1 MLRSSFFRQCLRS
14 LWRNKLRSFLTV
26 LGIVTGVGSF
36 ICAVGIGNA
45 GSAKVE
51 EQLRNLGDNMIWVEA
66 GSRNRNG
73 IRSGARGTRSL
84 VVADMF
90 AIQNQVP
97 LIRMLTPN
105 VDGRTTVI
113 YDKRNWYTFYRGVT
127 PEFFEVR
134 KWELQSGA
142 LFTREDVERAAPVC
156 ILGQTVA
163 DNLLVGEDPLGK
175 IVRVHDMPCRVVGTL
190 RPRGADAN
198 GRDQDDFLIL
208 PYTTAQKRITGAF
221 WLDDIFCSAV
231 SAEAIPE
238 AKRQIIG
245 LLRERHHLNP
255 GEDDDFNIRT
265 PEEFIQA
272 QLATAEVFTL
282 LLAAISSLSLLV
294 GGIGIMN
301 IMLVSV
307 TERTR
312 EIGVRLAVGAT
323 EWDIRAQFLSEAVA
337 ISVFGG
343 LLGVLAGFG
352 GALAVQNMLHWD
364 MEVTRTVVL
373 IGCLFSVALGVA
385 CGYYPADRAAQ
396 LNPIEALRYE

>member
-1 MLRSSFFRQCLRS
+1 MWHSSFFRQCFRS

-51 EQLRNLGDNMIWVEA
+51 AQLRSLGDNMIWVEA

-84 VVADMF
+84 VLADMR
-90 AIQNQVP
+90 AIQDQVP
-97 LIRMLTPN
+97 LIRIQTPN

-113 YDKRNWYTFYRGVT
+113 YNKRNWFTFSRGVT
-127 PEFFEVR
+127 PEFFEIR
-134 KWELQSGA
+134 KWELESGA
-142 LFTREDVERAAPVC
+142 LFTGEDVERAAPVC

-163 DNLLVGEDPLGK
+163 DSLFVGEDPLGK
-175 IVRVHDMPCRVVGTL
+175 IIRVHDMPCQVVGTL
-190 RPRGADAN
+190 RPKGASAT
-198 GRDQDDFLIL
+198 GQDQDDFLIL
-208 PYTTAQKRITGAF
+208 PYTTVQKRITGEF

-231 SAEAIPE
+231 SGEAIPE

-265 PEEFIQA
+265 PEEVIQA

-312 EIGVRLAVGAT
+312 EIGLRLAVGAT

-337 ISVFGG
+337 ISLFGG

-352 GALAVQNMLHWD
+352 GAVAVQSVLHWD

-373 IGCLFSVALGVA
+373 VGCLFSVALGVA

>member
-1 MLRSSFFRQCLRS
+1 MLRSSFFRQILRS

-51 EQLRNLGDNMIWVEA
+51 AQLKSLGDNMIWVEA

-84 VVADMF
+84 VLADMH

-97 LIRMLTPN
+97 LIRIQTPN
-105 VDGRTTVI
+105 ADGRTTVI
-113 YDKRNWYTFYRGVT
+113 YNKRNWYTFYRGVT
-127 PEFFEVR
+127 PEFFEIR
-134 KWELQSGA
+134 KWELESGA

-163 DNLLVGEDPLGK
+163 DNLFVGEEPVGK

-190 RPRGADAN
+190 RPKGASAT
-198 GRDQDDFLIL
+198 GQDQDDFLIL
-208 PYTTAQKRITGAF
+208 PYTTVQKRITGEF
-221 WLDDIFCSAV
+221 WLDDIFCSAI

-238 AKRQIIG
+238 AKRQIVG

-265 PEEFIQA
+265 PEEVIQA
-272 QLATAEVFTL
+272 QLATAQVFTL

-337 ISVFGG
+337 ISLFGG

-352 GALAVQNMLHWD
+352 GAVAVQNLLQWD
-364 MEVTRTVVL
+364 MEVTRSVVL
-373 IGCLFSVALGVA
+373 VGCLFSMALGVA

>member
-1 MLRSSFFRQCLRS
+1 MLRSSFFRQILRS

-51 EQLRNLGDNMIWVEA
+51 AQLKSLGDNMIWVEA

-84 VVADMF
+84 VLADMH

-97 LIRMLTPN
+97 LIRIQTPN
-105 VDGRTTVI
+105 ADGRTTVI
-113 YDKRNWYTFYRGVT
+113 YNKRNWYTFYRGVT
-127 PEFFEVR
+127 PEFFEIR
-134 KWELQSGA
+134 KWELESGA

-163 DNLLVGEDPLGK
+163 DNLFVGEEPVGK
-175 IVRVHDMPCRVVGTL
+175 IVRVHNMPCRVVGTL
-190 RPRGADAN
+190 RPKGASAT
-198 GRDQDDFLIL
+198 GQDQDDFLIL
-208 PYTTAQKRITGAF
+208 PYTTVQKRITGEF
-221 WLDDIFCSAV
+221 WLDDIFCSAI

-238 AKRQIIG
+238 AKRQIVG

-265 PEEFIQA
+265 PEEVIQA
-272 QLATAEVFTL
+272 QLATAQVFTL

-337 ISVFGG
+337 ISLFGG

-352 GALAVQNMLHWD
+352 GAVAVQNLLQWD
-364 MEVTRTVVL
+364 MEVTRSVVL
-373 IGCLFSVALGVA
+373 VGCLFSMALGVA

-396 LNPIEALRYE
+396 LNPVEALRYE

>member
-1 MLRSSFFRQCLRS
+1 MWRSSFFRQCLRS

-113 YDKRNWYTFYRGVT
+113 YNKQNWYTFYRGVT

-134 KWELQSGA
+134 KWELESGA
-142 LFTREDVERAAPVC
+142 MFTKEDVERAAPVC

-163 DNLLVGEDPLGK
+163 ESLFVGEEPLGK
-175 IVRVHDMPCRVVGTL
+175 VVRVHDMPCRVVGTL
-190 RPRGADAN
+190 RARGSDAG

-208 PYTTAQKRITGAF
+208 PYTTAQKRLTGAF

-238 AKRQIIG
+238 AKRQIVG

-272 QLATAEVFTL
+272 QLATAQIFTF

-294 GGIGIMN
+294 GGIGVMN

-323 EWDIRAQFLSEAVA
+323 EWDIRAQFLSEAIA
-337 ISVFGG
+337 IGVFGG
-343 LLGVLAGFG
+343 LLGVVAGLS
-352 GALAVQNMLHWD
+352 GAVAIQSVLHWD
-364 MEVTRTVVL
+364 MAVTRTVVL
-373 IGCLFSVALGVA
+373 IGCFFSVVLAVA

>member
-1 MLRSSFFRQCLRS
+1 MWRSSFFRQCFRS
-14 LWRNKLRSFLTV
+14 LWRNRLRSFLTV

-51 EQLRNLGDNMIWVEA
+51 AQLRSLGDNMIWVEA

-73 IRSGARGTRSL
+73 IRNGARGTRSL
-84 VVADMF
+84 VLADMQD
-90 AIQNQVP
+90 IQSQVP
-97 LIRMLTPN
+97 LIRAQTPN
-105 VDGRTTVI
+105 VDGRITLI
-113 YDKRNWYTFYRGVT
+113 YNKRNWFTFYRGVT
-127 PEFFEVR
+127 PEFFEIR

-142 LFTREDVERAAPVC
+142 LFTKEDVDRAAPVC
-156 ILGQTVA
+156 VVGQTVA
-163 DNLLVGEDPLGK
+163 DNLFTDEDPVGK
-175 IVRVHDMPCRVVGTL
+175 IIRARDLPCKVVGIL
-190 RPRGADAN
+190 RPKGASVT
-198 GRDQDDFLIL
+198 GQDQDDFIIL
-208 PYTTAQKRITGAF
+208 PYTTVQKRLTGEF

-231 SAEAIPE
+231 SADAIPE

-245 LLRERHHLNP
+245 LLRERHHMTA
-255 GEDDDFNIRT
+255 GEDEDFNIRT
-265 PEEFIQA
+265 PEELIQA
-272 QLATAEVFTL
+272 QLATAEIFTL

-323 EWDIRAQFLSEAVA
+323 EWDIRSQFLSEAVA
-337 ISVFGG
+337 ISLFGG
-343 LLGVLAGFG
+343 LLGVLAGLG
-352 GALAVQNMLHWD
+352 GSVAVQNVLHWD
-364 MEVTRTVVL
+364 MVITRTVVL
-373 IGCLFSVALGVA
+373 IGCLFSVALGVG

>member
-1 MLRSSFFRQCLRS
+1 MLRSSFFRQILRS

-51 EQLRNLGDNMIWVEA
+51 AQLKSLGDNMIWVEA

-73 IRSGARGTRSL
+73 IRSGARGIRSL
-84 VVADMF
+84 VLADMH

-97 LIRMLTPN
+97 LIRIQTPN
-105 VDGRTTVI
+105 ADGRTTVI
-113 YDKRNWYTFYRGVT
+113 YNKRNWYTFYRGVT
-127 PEFFEVR
+127 PEFFEIR
-134 KWELQSGA
+134 KWELESGA

-163 DNLLVGEDPLGK
+163 DNLFVGEEPVGK

-190 RPRGADAN
+190 RPKGASAT
-198 GRDQDDFLIL
+198 GQDQDDFLIL
-208 PYTTAQKRITGAF
+208 PYTTVQKRITGEF
-221 WLDDIFCSAV
+221 WLDDIFCSAI

-238 AKRQIIG
+238 AKRQIVG

-265 PEEFIQA
+265 PEEVIQA
-272 QLATAEVFTL
+272 QLATAQVFTL

-337 ISVFGG
+337 ISLFGG

-352 GALAVQNMLHWD
+352 GAVAVQNLLQWD
-364 MEVTRTVVL
+364 MEVTRSVVL
-373 IGCLFSVALGVA
+373 VGCLFSMALGVA

>member
-1 MLRSSFFRQCLRS
+1 MWRSSFFRQCLRS

-36 ICAVGIGNA
+36 ICAVGIGSA

-51 EQLRNLGDNMIWVEA
+51 AQLRSLGDNMIWVEA
-66 GSRNRNG
+66 GSRSRNG
-73 IRSGARGTRSL
+73 VRNGARGTRSL
-84 VVADMF
+84 VLADMQ
-90 AIQNQVP
+90 AIQSQVP
-97 LIRMLTPN
+97 LIRIQTPN
-105 VDGRTTVI
+105 ADGRITVV
-113 YDKRNWYTFYRGVT
+113 YNKRNWYTSYRGVT
-127 PEFFEVR
+127 PEFFEIR

-142 LFTREDVERAAPVC
+142 LFTKEDVDRAVPVC
-156 ILGQTVA
+156 VLGQTAA
-163 DNLLVGEDPLGK
+163 DNLFFDEDPVGK
-175 IVRVHDMPCRVVGTL
+175 IVRVRDMPCKVVGTL
-190 RPRGADAN
+190 RRKGASVT
-198 GRDQDDFLIL
+198 GQDQDDFLIL
-208 PYTTAQKRITGAF
+208 PYTTVQKRITGEF

-231 SAEAIPE
+231 SGEAIPE
-238 AKRQIIG
+238 AKRQIIT
-245 LLRERHHLNP
+245 LLRERHHMNP

-265 PEEFIQA
+265 PEELIQA

-301 IMLVSV
+301 IMLVTV

-337 ISVFGG
+337 ISLFGG

-352 GALAVQNMLHWD
+352 GAVAVQSLLHWD

-373 IGCLFSVALGVA
+373 VGCLFSVVLGVT

-396 LNPIEALRYE
+396 LNPIEALRFE

>member
-1 MLRSSFFRQCLRS
+1 MWRSSFFRQCFRS
-14 LWRNKLRSFLTV
+14 LWRNRLRSFLTV

-51 EQLRNLGDNMIWVEA
+51 AQLRSLGDNMIWVEA

-73 IRSGARGTRSL
+73 IRNGARGTRSL
-84 VVADMF
+84 VLADMQ
-90 AIQNQVP
+90 AIQSQVP
-97 LIRMLTPN
+97 LIRAQTPN
-105 VDGRTTVI
+105 VDGRITLI
-113 YDKRNWYTFYRGVT
+113 YNKRNWFTFYRGVT
-127 PEFFEVR
+127 PEFFEIR

-142 LFTREDVERAAPVC
+142 LFTKEDVDRAAPVC
-156 ILGQTVA
+156 VVGQTVA
-163 DNLLVGEDPLGK
+163 DNLFTDEDPVGK
-175 IVRVHDMPCRVVGTL
+175 IIRARDLPCKVVGIL
-190 RPRGADAN
+190 RPKGASVT
-198 GRDQDDFLIL
+198 GQDQDDFIIL
-208 PYTTAQKRITGAF
+208 PYTTVQKRLTGEF

-231 SAEAIPE
+231 SADAIPE

-245 LLRERHHLNP
+245 LLRERHHMTA
-255 GEDDDFNIRT
+255 GEDEDFNIRT
-265 PEEFIQA
+265 PEELIQA
-272 QLATAEVFTL
+272 QLATAEIFTL

-323 EWDIRAQFLSEAVA
+323 EWDIRSQFLSEAVA
-337 ISVFGG
+337 ISLFGG
-343 LLGVLAGFG
+343 LLGVLAGLG
-352 GALAVQNMLHWD
+352 GSVAVQNVLHWD
-364 MEVTRTVVL
+364 MVITRTVVL
-373 IGCLFSVALGVA
+373 IGCLFSVALGVG